1 MNPHVCIL
9 LVGCV
14 FSLIFGK
21 SEKTTGFFSSGPVL
35 AGELLFFTVLFF
47 FAAVYF
53 VENLF
58 IVPEYLPDDT
68 LLSCHTFA
76 ETAAYLFEKTKK
88 CVVDFYRPFG
98 SGIIPCVLS
107 FMAMTS
113 GYYCI
118 RKKSSGIG
126 PLCFSFVILMCI
138 HALYGK
144 EGTPFYYL
152 TYFIPVFAAYGFTNT
167 LLPEKSSI
175 YTPELQIEETE
186 DETAEPPKKTAQPEE
201 ETKMESLSQELLA
214 EEEENMDKQ
223 LEEIPE
229 WTVSDEFIQT
239 QDKEPEAPIEDFAQ
253 DKEEPE
259 ALVEDFTQNKE
270 QTEVMVESF
279 TQEEP
284 ETLDPKEEDELH
296 SLLNRLELSENIK
309 RMNESAQEDIADVIE
324 REDEQMELSTAIPTA
339 DIPDITT
346 VDVPDVHELP
356 KYEKPDFHLEPIE
369 QPLTNSYSEISEYD
383 KVPTIND
390 LEKKW
395 RKIKEQENVQTED
408 SEMKLEPKL
417 DGYEIDTSEIDINGI
432 NTNKDNTSEVD
443 ANEAAANGFAYSL
456 EDILGTGMTS
466 KAEEPE
472 IALEPETEEEPEI
485 VLESETQEEPQIM
498 ETASAEEPI
507 IHKQMVIHT
516 EEVIKKTGLGK
527 RAYHRITFQ

>member
-1 MNPHVCIL
+1 MLLKRNLFAILYSVLFIILMSISFAALTCLLLMDKTDRNMYACILVFGMIVYLLIAFFIKQKKWLTAVQDSGAVYIIFEITLALCTIGGLLYLNINKGITSTVVILTTFLITYAISRLLGGRLCGLFGMGISFLFFAGSYGSAFVQGEYTDCLCFLVPYLFFLFITNVLTRLFQKSGFLIFSSYLLLAVIFAFAIIMNPHVCIL

-214 EEEENMDKQ
+214 D
-223 LEEIPE
+223 
-229 WTVSDEFIQT
+229 
-239 QDKEPEAPIEDFAQ
+239 
-253 DKEEPE
+253 
-259 ALVEDFTQNKE
+259 
-270 QTEVMVESF
+270 
-279 TQEEP
+279 
-284 ETLDPKEEDELH
+284 
-296 SLLNRLELSENIK
+296 
-309 RMNESAQEDIADVIE
+309 
-324 REDEQMELSTAIPTA
+324 
-339 DIPDITT
+339 
-346 VDVPDVHELP
+346 
-356 KYEKPDFHLEPIE
+356 
-369 QPLTNSYSEISEYD
+369 
-383 KVPTIND
+383 
-390 LEKKW
+390 
-395 RKIKEQENVQTED
+395 RKSV
-408 SEMKLEPKL
+408 
-417 DGYEIDTSEIDINGI
+417 
-432 NTNKDNTSEVD
+432 V
-443 ANEAAANGFAYSL
+443 
-456 EDILGTGMTS
+456 
-466 KAEEPE
+466 
-472 IALEPETEEEPEI
+472 
-485 VLESETQEEPQIM
+485 
-498 ETASAEEPI
+498 
-507 IHKQMVIHT
+507 
-516 EEVIKKTGLGK
+516 
-527 RAYHRITFQ
+527 